1 MSTPTVAAVAIRP
14 PRKPLYRA
22 LYIQVLVAVVL
33 GVILGY
39 LSPKYA
45 VAMKPLGDAFISLI
59 KMIIGPIIFCTVVTG
74 IAGMRD
80 MRKVGRVGGKAL
92 LYFEVISTI
101 ALFFGL
107 VAGHVFHPGSGFNV
121 DPSTLN
127 GKEIASLAAQG
138 HSIESID
145 FLLGIIPTTFVNA
158 FAKGDVLSILLISV
172 LFGCALASL
181 GERGKPVFDV
191 VEAIANVFFKIVH
204 YITAVSSIGAFGA
217 IAFTIGKY
225 GVVSLLP
232 LLKLIGSFYL
242 VCVLFVLIVLG
253 AAARMA
259 GFSIIKFL
267 AYIRD
272 ELLIVLGT
280 SSSEVVLAPTMRKLE
295 RLGCPKE
302 TVGLVVPTGY
312 SFNLDGTNLYLTMAI
327 LFIAQALNV
336 ELTLQQ
342 QITVAIVGMLTS
354 KGASG
359 VAGAALVMLA
369 STLGVVPVVP
379 VAGMVLIL
387 GIHRFLGTGLAMTNL
402 VGNGVAAIL
411 VSSWERELDRER
423 MHRVLNGEDID

>member
-1 MSTPTVAAVAIRP
+1 MPNTTALPPAR
-14 PRKPLYRA
+14 PRKPFYRQLYV
-22 LYIQVLVAVVL
+22 QVLVAVVI

-45 VAMKPLGDAFISLI
+45 VAMKPFGDAFIALI
-59 KMIIGPIIFCTVVTG
+59 RMVIGPIIFCTVVTG

-92 LYFEVISTI
+92 LYFEVISTV

-107 VAGHVFHPGSGFNV
+107 VAGHIFHPGTGFNV
-121 DPSTLN
+121 DPSTLKAN
-127 GKEIASLAAQG
+127 DVASFVAKG

-172 LFGCALASL
+172 LFGCALAAV
-181 GERGKPVFDV
+181 GERGKPVYDV
-191 VEAIANVFFKIVH
+191 IEAGAQVFFKIVH

-225 GVVSLLP
+225 GVVALVP
-232 LLKLIGSFYL
+232 LMELIGSFYV
-242 VCVLFVLIVLG
+242 VCIIFILLIFGIVG
-253 AAARMA
+253 RIC
-259 GFSIIKFL
+259 GFSIIRFCG
-267 AYIRD
+267 YIRD

-280 SSSEVVLAPTMRKLE
+280 SSSEVVLAPLMRKME
-295 RLGCPKE
+295 EAGCPKE

-312 SFNLDGTNLYLTMAI
+312 SFNLDGTNIYLTMSI
-327 LFIAQALNV
+327 LFIAQALNID
-336 ELTLQQ
+336 LTIEQ

-369 STLGVVPVVP
+369 STLSVVPVVP

-402 VGNGVAAIL
+402 VGNGVAAI
-411 VSSWERELDRER
+411 VVCAWEKELDREK
-423 MHRVLNGEDID
+423 LAAALKKA